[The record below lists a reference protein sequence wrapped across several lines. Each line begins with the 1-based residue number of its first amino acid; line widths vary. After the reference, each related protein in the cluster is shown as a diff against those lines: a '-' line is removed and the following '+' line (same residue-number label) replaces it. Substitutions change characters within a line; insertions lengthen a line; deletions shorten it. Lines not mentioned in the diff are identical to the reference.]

1 MRHPRQHSILAFIKV
16 ALRWTLELT
25 TIFLL
30 AVLTHSYALGITRM
44 VSGSMAPTLDG
55 DASQGDVVLIDKL
68 TYRLRDPRRGEVVA
82 FLDSDGMRLLK
93 RVVGLPEE
101 TLEVVDGNV
110 SVNGDPIQ
118 EPPAIASVHYTNEG
132 YLGRGKKAQVVT
144 GAYFVLGDDS
154 EDSYDS
160 RYWGSLARSC
170 IRGRALARVWPPH
183 RVGLVR

>member
-1 MRHPRQHSILAFIKV
+1 MRLPQHQSVLTFAKM

-25 TIFLL
+25 TVFLL
-30 AVLTHSYALGITRM
+30 AVLTHSYALGLTRM

-82 FLDSDGMRLLK
+82 FLDTDGMRLLK

-101 TLEVVDGNV
+101 TLEVADGNV
-110 SVNGDPIQ
+110 KVNGEPVR

-132 YLGRGKKAQVVT
+132 CLGRGKKAQVVT

-160 RYWGSLARSC
+160 RYWGALARSRV
-170 IRGRALARVWPPH
+170 RGRAVARVWPPH